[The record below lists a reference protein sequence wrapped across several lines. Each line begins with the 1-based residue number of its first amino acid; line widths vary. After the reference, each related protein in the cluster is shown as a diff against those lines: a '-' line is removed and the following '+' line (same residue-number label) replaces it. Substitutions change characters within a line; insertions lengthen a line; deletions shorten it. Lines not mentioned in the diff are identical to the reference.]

1 MPDFAPR
8 SSEASALPDGAPHGG
23 QLVARALRGA
33 GVDTLFTLCGGHIL
47 PLLDACPEAGLRVI
61 DHRHEGA
68 AALAAE
74 GYALATGRA
83 GVAAVTAGAGF
94 TNALTGL
101 ADAGLWSVPLVLCAG
116 HAPLSQAGRGA
127 VQDAPQAALAAALAK
142 RTVCVYETAK
152 LPRFTAEAVYC
163 ARAGRPGPV
172 YLELPQDVL
181 AGRAPWPAAE
191 IPFGYPD
198 ELPTPAGAPED
209 LEAALAALERAE
221 RPLIL
226 AGSGAFWSGAGEE
239 IARFA
244 ALSKTPVA
252 TTSGARGVVPD
263 GHPWCLGT
271 LVHAGVALLSADLV
285 LVLGSA
291 FNANT
296 CFGQPPLFRAGQQV
310 IQVDLAADAVGGDRR
325 PDRVVIGDVRR
336 VMADLARGWR
346 KEPPGRDAWLAQAR
360 NLTRFLRGTWD
371 AQIEKHTG
379 ARVHAGAA
387 AREVAAFAREAFGG
401 AVGFVAD
408 GGDALAWALAYFY
421 AEAPGRLLTTTTA
434 LGTLGVGLPFA
445 LGAKAAR
452 PEEPVILF
460 VGDGALGFSA
470 MEFESAVR
478 QRLPIVVV
486 VSNNHGWRDVSHEQ
500 DMWFGP
506 GRHVATE
513 LADTRYDRLAQA
525 LGGHG
530 ERVARLGE
538 LRPALERAFAS
549 GKAALID
556 VETDPGVLS
565 DLLRNLGEMG
575 IN

>member
-8 SSEASALPDGAPHGG
+8 GPEAERITEGAPHGG
-23 QLVARALRGA
+23 QLMAQALRA
-33 GVDTLFTLCGGHIL
+33 CGVDTLFTLCGGHIL

-61 DHRHEGA
+61 DHRHEGS

-94 TNALTGL
+94 TNALTAL
-101 ADAGLWSVPLVLCAG
+101 ADAGAWSVPLVLCGG

-127 VQDAPQAALAAALAK
+127 VQDAPQLALAAAVAK
-142 RTVCVYETAK
+142 RTLAVYETAK
-152 LPRFTAEAVYC
+152 IPRFTAEALYR

-181 AGRAPWPAAE
+181 AGRAAPPAGD
-191 IPFGYPD
+191 IPFGFPD
-198 ELPTPAGAPED
+198 EIPTPAGAPED
-209 LEAALAALERAE
+209 LEATLAALERAE
-221 RPLIL
+221 RPLL
-226 AGSGAFWSGAGEE
+226 LLGSGAFWSGAGAE

-244 ALSKTPVA
+244 ELSKTPVT
-252 TTSGARGVVPD
+252 TTSAASGVVPD
-263 GHPWCLGT
+263 AHPWCLGS

-285 LVLGSA
+285 VVLGSA

-310 IQVDLAADAVGGDRR
+310 IQVDLAADAFGGDRR
-325 PDRVVIGDVRR
+325 PDRVVVGDVRR
-336 VMADLARGWR
+336 VVADLALGWR
-346 KEPPGRDAWLAQAR
+346 KEVPGRDAWLEQAR

-371 AQIEKHTG
+371 AQIEKHEG

-387 AREVAAFAREAFGG
+387 MREAAAFARDAFGG
-401 AVGFVAD
+401 SLSFVAD
-408 GGDALAWALAYFY
+408 GGDALAWALAYAY
-421 AEAPGRLLTTTTA
+421 AEAPGRFLSTTTA

-445 LGAKAAR
+445 LGARAAR
-452 PEEPVILF
+452 PDEPVLLF
-460 VGDGALGFSA
+460 VGDGAFGFSA

-478 QRLPIVVV
+478 QKLPVVCV

-513 LADTRYDRLAQA
+513 LADARYDRLAEA
-525 LGGHG
+525 FGGHG
-530 ERVARLGE
+530 EHVKRLPE
-538 LRPALERAFAS
+538 LRPALARAFES
-549 GKAALID
+549 GKAAIVN

-565 DLLRNLGEMG
+565 DLLRNLGDMG